1 MGMGMGMGMRTGRVG
16 GTEVTVARTTL
27 ARRLVVVRVAE
38 GEGGGRGE
46 AAGIVRRRRRIH

>member
-1 MGMGMGMGMRTGRVG
+1 MGMGMGMRTGRVG